1 MTTTNLPNG
10 ITNVADDKS
19 LGSYTYP
26 DPTKNYTFFDDFFNY
41 TAGDW
46 TITETGSGTR
56 AVGNI
61 AGGVLVITNAA
72 ADNDYN
78 YLQYSGNTSAAT
90 VEQFKFVA
98 GKPAWFAARVAVND
112 ATESDLFVGL
122 YVTDTDPI
130 TAIVDGVYFH
140 KADGSTTVNLI
151 QTKDSTPTTTAAGT
165 MADATYHK
173 LAWYYDGFSEMKVF
187 FDDVLVATAVTTN
200 IPDDEELSMSMA
212 IQNGEA
218 VAKSLSVDYLFAS
231 FER

>member
-1 MTTTNLPNG
+1 M
-10 ITNVADDKS
+10 
-19 LGSYTYP
+19 
-26 DPTKNYTFFDDFFNY
+26 
-41 TAGDW
+41 
-46 TITETGSGTR
+46 
-56 AVGNI
+56 
-61 AGGVLVITNAA
+61 
-72 ADNDYN
+72 
-78 YLQYSGNTSAAT
+78 
-90 VEQFKFVA
+90 
-98 GKPAWFAARVAVND
+98 
-112 ATESDLFVGL
+112 
-122 YVTDTDPI
+122 TDTDPI